1 MEILKKIMMMASLY
15 ILRLNVTGDME
26 ILKKIMMMAS
36 LVFCIICFGASAW
49 MAYSLPSGNSDVSI
63 FVLFALIFLAAAV
76 WFGMNVFNLIKS
88 QK

>member
-1 MEILKKIMMMASLY
+1 MEL
-15 ILRLNVTGDME
+15 
-26 ILKKIMMMAS
+26 LKKIMMMAS

>member
-1 MEILKKIMMMASLY
+1 
-15 ILRLNVTGDME
+15 
-26 ILKKIMMMAS
+26 MMAS

>member
-1 MEILKKIMMMASLY
+1 MEILKKIMMMASINRQEIVAEL
-15 ILRLNVTGDME
+15 ME